1 MEATTPL
8 LEMARG
14 FLRWNEDAGATVLP
28 VHHRKL
34 WCGFLLGAWFL
45 KGVTIKWRSLMYG

>member
-45 KGVTIKWRSLMYG
+45 EGVTIKWRSLIYG